1 MKKAIVLLLSLLFA
15 MTAFGCGGKSGNTA
29 MYALKYDDQ
38 INADNGFDENLFYR
52 NDLESQLAD
61 PQVFRIDD
69 PDSDQNGWFY
79 MFGTSDATLGVRGYT
94 CWRSKDL
101 THWENYSA
109 IVGFPA
115 FFPSDD
121 HFGFEDYWA
130 PEVVYDP
137 DDGLYYMY
145 YSCTATGTTHYVMG
159 LAVAS
164 EPYGPYLPYEDE
176 THDASTPFFDQEQ
189 MMARVAENEKTSCFE
204 TIDPHPYIAPDGQKY
219 LYFVRDKD
227 DHMSRTH
234 IWGMRMNSWTDPDYS
249 TLTKLTKTGYYTVD
263 GDEMTPYEGTD
274 NSINE
279 GPFIYESKQADGS
292 YRYYLTLSIN
302 GYRDKT
308 YSVVQAVGDSPLGP
322 FTKLKQEDGGVLLG
336 TDDQKFDHISGPGHH
351 SFVRVDDELFI
362 VYHEHLDR
370 EKGDSQRAAA
380 IDRVSLTKNGKGEE
394 VMYVSGPTWSLLP
407 KPGNYGTYKNIA
419 QEATVTADTG
429 RNVEAL
435 TDNMLTIYSYISYVK
450 EFEADGKATITM
462 TFPDYRE
469 ITGLMVFNS
478 KEFAHTFINVSRV
491 ELDFKDEAKGVS
503 GTAYIDNLAFNWD
516 FYKTPGIQQM
526 RPGGSAVALFK
537 PMLVKSIRITV
548 DPNVSRIMLD
558 EDGFEDTSLA
568 LVDPVTADI
577 LQQTTVAVSEIAI
590 LGK

>member
-15 MTAFGCGGKSGNTA
+15 MTAFGCGGKSGAA

-52 NDLESQLAD
+52 NDLETPLAD
-61 PQVFRIDD
+61 PQVFRVDD
-69 PDSDQNGWFY
+69 PDSDQNGYYY
-79 MFGTSDATLGVRGYT
+79 MFATSDAALGVLGYVA
-94 CWRSKDL
+94 WRSKDL

-109 IVGFPA
+109 TVGFPA
-115 FFPSDD
+115 FYPSDD
-121 HFGFEDYWA
+121 HYGFSSYWA
-130 PEVVYDP
+130 PEVIYDP

-145 YSCTATGTTHYVMG
+145 YSSWGNDITAHLLG
-159 LAVAS
+159 LAVAT

-176 THDASTPFFDQEQ
+176 THNASTPFLDQEKL
-189 MMARVAENEKTSCFE
+189 MEKVAEEEKTTYFS
-204 TIDPHPYIAPDGQKY
+204 TIDAHPYVAPGGQKY
-219 LYFVRDKD
+219 LYFVREKNDQIT
-227 DHMSRTH
+227 RTH
-234 IWGMRMNSWTDPDYS
+234 IWGMKMNSWTDPDYDS
-249 TLTKLTKTGYYTVD
+249 LTKLTKTGYYTVD
-263 GDEMTPYEGTD
+263 GEEKTPYEGD
-274 NSINE
+274 SNNINE
-279 GPFIYESKQADGS
+279 GPFLYESKQADGS
-292 YRYYLTLSIN
+292 YRYYLTMSIN
-302 GYRDKT
+302 SYRNKT
-308 YSVVQAVGDSPLGP
+308 YSVVQAVADDPLGP

-370 EKGDSQRAAA
+370 ENGDSQRAAA
-380 IDRVSLTKNGKGEE
+380 IDRVSLTKNNKGEE
-394 VMYVSGPTWSLLP
+394 VLYVSGPTWSLLP
-407 KPGNYGTYKNIA
+407 KPGDFGTYKNIA
-419 QEATVTADTG
+419 KDATVTASAG

-435 TDNMLTIYSYISYVK
+435 TDNMLTIYSYITYVK
-450 EFEADGKATITM
+450 EFESDGKATITLS
-462 TFPDYRE
+462 FPDYRE

-478 KEFAHTFINVSRV
+478 KEFAHTFMHVSRV
-491 ELDFKDEAKGVS
+491 ELDFKDDDKGVS

-516 FYKTPGIQQM
+516 FYKAPGLQQM

-537 PMLVKSIRITV
+537 PMQVKSIRITV
-548 DPNVSRIMLD
+548 DPSVSRIITD

-577 LQQTTVAVSEIAI
+577 LPQTTVAVSEIVV